1 VRLTRYYRG
10 SIDAREYGARGQN
23 RMKCPLGHLTNSSPR
38 GIFGEMGNRMTAI
51 ADKKL
56 RFSDA
61 VFALET
67 TPKSLRKWLQNPAF
81 RLISE
86 QPEGEWKNFS
96 FADIGCLAIMR
107 KLVDFGVGVVD
118 ANEIAAD
125 VIKHKLGPLLK
136 SKTMPPRALE
146 AGFANMTLVVWRD
159 RENWGFDLLN
169 PLQDAP
175 DEEAILFVYLGSVM
189 KRAVS
194 RAIESANDGCNTS

>member
-1 VRLTRYYRG
+1 MNAV
-10 SIDAREYGARGQN
+10 
-23 RMKCPLGHLTNSSPR
+23 
-38 GIFGEMGNRMTAI
+38 

-61 VFALET
+61 VYALET
-67 TPKSLRKWLQNPAF
+67 TPKSLRKWLQNPDF

-118 ANEIAAD
+118 ANEIASD

-136 SKTMPPRALE
+136 SKNMPPRALE
-146 AGFANMTLVVWRD
+146 AGFSNMTLAVWRD
-159 RENWGFDLLN
+159 QDGWRFDLLY
-169 PLQDAP
+169 PASDAP
-175 DEEAILFVYLGSVM
+175 DEAAILFVRLGSVI

-194 RAIESANDGCNTS
+194 RASDIHNSS